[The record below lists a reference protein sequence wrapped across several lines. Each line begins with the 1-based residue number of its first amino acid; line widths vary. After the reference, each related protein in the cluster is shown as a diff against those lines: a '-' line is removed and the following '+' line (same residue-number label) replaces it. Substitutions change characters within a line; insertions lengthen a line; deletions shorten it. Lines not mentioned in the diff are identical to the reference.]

1 MCTAI
6 HVNKSGHY
14 FGRNLD
20 LEYHYDEAVTVTPR
34 NFDFKFK
41 APILNNHRYAIIGMA
56 TSVGGFPL
64 YYDAVNEKGLSIAGL
79 NFPGNAFYHSSKSD
93 ALNVAPFELIPYL
106 LSQSENVGE
115 ALELLKS
122 INLENRNF
130 NEEYPLTPLHW
141 MLSDKER
148 SIVIEP
154 LKEGLKLNENPVGV
168 LTNNPPFEAQLV
180 NLQNYSSLTN
190 VSPKDTFSL
199 SAPFYS
205 KGLGAF
211 SLPGDGSSASRFVRA
226 AFHKIHS
233 ASENDKTAQIN
244 QFFHLLKTVEQPK
257 GSVKTDDGRYHYT
270 VYSSLMDLD
279 EGTYYFTTYEDP
291 TIRGVGL
298 FSENLD
304 GNEIIGYSIKRKQ
317 TFEIINSTE
326 R

>member
-6 HVNKSGHY
+6 HLNKSGHY
-14 FGRNLD
+14 FGRKLD
-20 LEYHYDEAVTVTPR
+20 LEYQYNEAVTITPR
-34 NFDFKFK
+34 NFNFKFK
-41 APILNNHRYAIIGMA
+41 APILNKERYAIIGMA
-56 TSVGGFPL
+56 TSIDGFPL

-79 NFPGNAFYHSSKSD
+79 NFPQNAFYHSAKND

-106 LSQSENVGE
+106 LSQCESIDE
-115 ALELLKS
+115 ALKLLTA

-130 NEEYPLTPLHW
+130 SEEFPLTPLHW

-154 LKEGLKLNENPVGV
+154 LKEGLKIYENPVGV

-190 VSPKDTFSL
+190 TSPKDTFSL
-199 SAPFYS
+199 ATPFYS

-226 AFHKIHS
+226 AFHKIH
-233 ASENDKTAQIN
+233 ATPENNKPAQIN
-244 QFFHLLKTVEQPK
+244 QFFRLLKTVEQPK
-257 GSVKTDDGRYHYT
+257 GSVKTDDGKYHYT

-279 EGTYYFTTYEDP
+279 EGTYYYTTYEDS
-291 TIRGVGL
+291 TIKGVSL
-298 FSENLD
+298 FAENLD
-304 GNEIIGYSIKRKQ
+304 GNEIISYSIKRNQ